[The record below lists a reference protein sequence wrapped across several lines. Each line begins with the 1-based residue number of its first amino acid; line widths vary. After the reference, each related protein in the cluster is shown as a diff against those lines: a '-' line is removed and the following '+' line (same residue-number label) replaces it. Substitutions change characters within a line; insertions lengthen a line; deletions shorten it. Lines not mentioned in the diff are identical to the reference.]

1 MGAVR
6 SVLALVGA
14 WRNERAIK
22 GTNVRNMLHPCLEC
36 NSQKRGGKAA
46 SSFIHS
52 FFALYFDPF
61 PFIIE
66 TNQGHVCDAI
76 DDKDYATGM
85 DADDVKFNRIR
96 VC

>member
-1 MGAVR
+1 MYVICSIHVWNAIARRGA
-6 SVLALVGA
+6 
-14 WRNERAIK
+14 
-22 GTNVRNMLHPCLEC
+22 
-36 NSQKRGGKAA
+36 GKPPVH
-46 SSFIHS
+46 SFIHS